1 MSSPPAVAGLTPM
14 KIEDVDDRSSGA
26 IANELDGTP
35 ARASGAVQVSLGA
48 KSPNANEQVGGSSS
62 STSSPDVMAGS
73 PAKNISKDTGASRSR
88 VKKTPEYYRVLWK
101 WAGHCVL
108 YKRKD
113 FIIYKDFYFKG

>member
-1 MSSPPAVAGLTPM
+1 MQL
-14 KIEDVDDRSSGA
+14 EDVDDRSSGA
-26 IANELDGTP
+26 IANELGAGGTGTP
-35 ARASGAVQVSLGA
+35 ARASGAVQVTLGA

-62 STSSPDVMAGS
+62 STSSPSPDVMAGS
-73 PAKNISKDTGASRSR
+73 PAKNISKDTAASRGGGR
-88 VKKTPEYYRVLWK
+88 LKKTPEYYRVLWK